1 MKPGTSYVIGYEP
14 HSALPV
20 GIPSVFSTPSPRLPK
35 FLARSN
41 FHSLASGV
49 CFLVPFVRQLWWWL
63 VRQWGDHISL
73 FPPSRLPCLSA
84 SAPSAVPLSAV
95 ALLVSDHSI
104 PLFTQCVHGNPAVPV
119 AGAACWVGEIPTHV
133 CPRESY
139 AHTPPLTKGLRPATK
154 EVMEGILGSGGSV
167 LLCPGGVQA
176 RAAGGKSHS

>member
-63 VRQWGDHISL
+63 VRQRADHTIP
-73 FPPSRLPCLSA
+73 FPPSIHDLRVCLHLP
-84 SAPSAVPLSAV
+84 
-95 ALLVSDHSI
+95 I
-104 PLFTQCVHGNPAVPV
+104 PLFLHCHFL
-119 AGAACWVGEIPTHV
+119 C
-133 CPRESY
+133 C
-139 AHTPPLTKGLRPATK
+139 RPAGQWQTPFPPFA
-154 EVMEGILGSGGSV
+154 ST
-167 LLCPGGVQA
+167 LCPWESNWPRCYALHCTLGRGWLVH
-176 RAAGGKSHS
+176 AGPGTSPTFVGPRVPYPLAPP